1 MEGMEV
7 LNNEGES
14 RFESHIGGK
23 TAFLTYRRSAREIAF
38 THAEVPAEL
47 EGRGIGGRVVHA
59 ALEFAREHG
68 LTVVPQCPFVAWY
81 IRRHQEYA
89 GLVRPDHRARVTKD
103 A

>member
-1 MEGMEV
+1 MDDTEV
-7 LNNEGES
+7 LNNEAES
-14 RFESHIGGK
+14 RFETHIGGK
-23 TAFLTYRRSAREIAF
+23 MAFLTYRRSAQEIAF

-47 EGRGIGGRVVHA
+47 EGRGISSQVVHT

-68 LTVVPQCPFVAWY
+68 LTLVPQCPFVAWY
-81 IRRHQEYA
+81 IRQHQEYA